1 MTIRNLSP
9 LLHAR
14 GVAVIGGSD
23 RPGSLGATILDNIVT
38 GGFPGPVYVVN
49 PRRIEKLGAFW
60 VATVEALP
68 EAPDLAIIA
77 TPAATVPAIIA
88 ALGALGT
95 RCAVVLSAGL
105 TDAAGLKAPM
115 LEAARR
121 HGVRIVGPNCL
132 GIMAPHARLNGTF
145 ARTPGRPGGLALI
158 SQSGALVTAMLD
170 WAQTRNIGF
179 SGVVS
184 AGDMAD
190 VDLGDLIDLFA
201 LDPAT
206 DAILLY
212 IEGVSDAAEFLSAA
226 RAAALH
232 KPVIAIKAGK
242 SPAAARATLSH
253 TGALAGSYDVYR
265 AAFDRA
271 GVVLVDSLTEL
282 FDAAAI
288 LGMGEEARGDRLAM
302 VTNGGGPGILAI
314 DALPAAGA
322 QLAVLGDDTIDTLD
336 DALPPGWSRANPV
349 DVIGDAG
356 PDRYRAAVRAVLR
369 DPGVDA
375 LLVMN
380 CPTGQYAAADIVT
393 AVSEEVAAARGA
405 HVRKPVIAC
414 WLGDANAAAV
424 RETMMAASIP
434 VYTTPADAV
443 RAFGYLLAARQAR
456 LSLTERPAV
465 TRELAARAAEARG
478 IIEAARA
485 AGRTV
490 LSEVEGKDLLACY
503 GVPVA
508 ATRRA
513 ASVEAV
519 EEVCGSLRAPYAVKI
534 LSPDISHKSDVGGV
548 VLDLPDAA
556 AATAAARAME
566 ARIRK
571 ALPEARLEGFTVGEM
586 VHRPDAYELIA
597 GIATDPTFGPV
608 LMVGSGG
615 VSVEVVNDKAI
626 ALPPI
631 DDAQAHALIGA
642 TRISK
647 LLAGY
652 RNVPPARVDLAAAV
666 LGALSAMTVDLPDIA
681 ELDINPLLVDAQGAI
696 ALDARVRITAEPQ
709 TVSRLAIRP
718 APMQWAADL
727 VTQEGLR
734 FRVRP
739 VRADDEP
746 LLAAFFARVS
756 PDDLRHRFLTGLSR
770 VDHDRL
776 AMMTRVDY
784 SRTIS
789 FLAFDETRADVI
801 ATAMLA
807 TDPDRIRAE
816 VALTTRSDMKGK
828 GVSWALFE
836 HVLRYAQAEGIETV
850 EAIER
855 TDHAAALRMEREMGF
870 VATVDPDDPTIFVA
884 RRTFGPKEP
893 A

>member
-9 LLHAR
+9 LLHPR
-14 GVAVIGGSD
+14 SIAVIGGSD
-23 RPGSLGATILDNIVT
+23 RAGSLGATILDNIVA
-38 GGFPGPVYVVN
+38 GGFPGPVHAVN
-49 PRRIEKLGAFW
+49 PRRVERPGVFW
-60 VATVEALP
+60 APDIAALP
-68 EAPDLAIIA
+68 DTPDLALIA
-77 TPAATVPAIIA
+77 TPAPTVPDIIA
-88 ALGALGT
+88 ALGTRGT

-105 TDAAGLKAPM
+105 TAATGLRAPM

-121 HGVRIVGPNCL
+121 HGMRIVGPNCL

-145 ARTPGRPGGLALI
+145 ARTPGRPGSLALI

-170 WAQTRNIGF
+170 WAQARNVGF

-190 VDLGDLIDLFA
+190 VDLGDLVDLFA
-201 LDPAT
+201 RDPAT

-212 IEGVSDAAEFLSAA
+212 IEGVGDAGAFLSAA
-226 RAAALH
+226 RAAALQ
-232 KPVIAIKAGK
+232 KPVIAIKAGRN
-242 SPAAARATLSH
+242 PAAARATMSH

-271 GVVLVDSLTEL
+271 GIVLVDSLTEL

-288 LGMGEEARGDRLAM
+288 LGAGQEARGDRLAM

-314 DALPAAGA
+314 DALPGAGA
-322 QLAVLGDDTIDTLD
+322 QLAVLGEATVAELD
-336 DALPPGWSRANPV
+336 GALPPGWSRANPV

-356 PDRYRAAVRAVLR
+356 PDRYRAAIGAVLR
-369 DPGVDA
+369 DEAVDA

-380 CPTGQYAAADIVT
+380 CPTGQHAAADMAA
-393 AVSEEVAAARGA
+393 AVSAEVTAARGA
-405 HVRKPVIAC
+405 HIHKPVLAC

-424 RETMMAASIP
+424 RDTLVAASIP

-443 RAFGYLLAARQAR
+443 RAFGYLLAARRAR
-456 LSLTERPAV
+456 LSLTDRPAA
-465 TRELAARAAEARG
+465 TREFEVRAADARDIIARA
-478 IIEAARA
+478 RA
-485 AGRTV
+485 VGRTV
-490 LSEVEGKDLLACY
+490 LSEIESKDLLACY

-508 ATRRA
+508 ATRVA
-513 ASVEAV
+513 GSAEAV
-519 EEVCGSLRAPYAVKI
+519 ETVCAALRPPYAVKI

-548 VLDLPDAA
+548 ALDLPDAA
-556 AATAAARAME
+556 AAMAAARAMD
-566 ARIRK
+566 AHIRE
-571 ALPEARLEGFTVGEM
+571 ALPRARLDGFAVEEM
-586 VHRPDAYELIA
+586 VHRPGAYELIV

-608 LMVGSGG
+608 LMAGAGG
-615 VSVEVVNDKAI
+615 TAVEVVNDKAL

-642 TRISK
+642 TRISR

-652 RNVPPARVDLAAAV
+652 RNVPPARVDAVAAV
-666 LGALSAMTVDLPDIA
+666 LDALSAMTVDLPDIA
-681 ELDINPLLVDAQGAI
+681 ELDINPLLVDEQGTI
-696 ALDARVRITAEPQ
+696 ALDARVRITAAPQ

-727 VTQEGLR
+727 STRDGLH
-734 FRVRP
+734 FHVRP

-746 LLAAFFARVS
+746 LLAAFFTCVT
-756 PDDLRHRFLTGLSR
+756 PDDLQYRFLTGLSH

-776 AMMTRVDY
+776 VAMTRVDY
-784 SRTIS
+784 RRTIS
-789 FLAFDETRADVI
+789 FLAFPEGGTDVI

-807 TDPDRIRAE
+807 TDPDRTRAE
-816 VALTTRSDMKGK
+816 VALTTRSDMKGR

-836 HVLRYAQAEGIETV
+836 HVLRYAQAEGIPTV

-855 TDHAAALRMEREMGF
+855 TDHAAAIRMEREMGF
-870 VATVDPDDPTIFVA
+870 VATADPDDPTTFVA
-884 RRTFGPKEP
+884 RRTFGPKVTD
-893 A
+893 